1 MTGIAIHKKQVQA
14 FNGPVISRFFK
25 VLLLFSTLMFAGCVS
40 VAPNQQ
46 RLVSK
51 PNMQFSG
58 SVVFSYHDKLLTQM
72 ESGSA
77 SFTGGQSGSCGSCV
91 AGGSQ

>member
-1 MTGIAIHKKQVQA
+1 MKKYIHTIGMMTLDSCWIGKFVFILICCS
-14 FNGPVISRFFK
+14 F
-25 VLLLFSTLMFAGCVS
+25 LLLAGCVTVPPS
-40 VAPNQQ
+40 QQ

-58 SVVFSYHDKLLTQM
+58 SVVFNYHDKLLTQM

-91 AGGSQ
+91 AGGAQ

>member
-1 MTGIAIHKKQVQA
+1 MIEIYIYNKQKKDVYWC
-14 FNGPVISRFFK
+14 VCLYIK
-25 VLLLFSTLMFAGCVS
+25 VLLLFGILMLTGCVS
-40 VAPNQQ
+40 VSPNQQ

-77 SFTGGQSGSCGSCV
+77 SFTGGQAGNCGSCV
-91 AGGSQ
+91 AGGAQ

>member
-1 MTGIAIHKKQVQA
+1 MTEKTIFIKQEKDV
-14 FNGPVISRFFK
+14 NRSVYRFVK
-25 VLLLFSTLMFAGCVS
+25 VLLLISILLLAGCVS

-77 SFTGGQSGSCGSCV
+77 SFTGGQAGNCGSCV
-91 AGGSQ
+91 AGGAQ

>member
-1 MTGIAIHKKQVQA
+1 MIEIYIYNKQKKDVYWS
-14 FNGPVISRFFK
+14 VCLYIK
-25 VLLLFSTLMFAGCVS
+25 VLLLFGILMLTGCVS
-40 VAPNQQ
+40 VSPNQQ

-58 SVVFSYHDKLLTQM
+58 SVVFSYQDKLLTQT

-77 SFTGGQSGSCGSCV
+77 SFTGGQSGNCGSCV
-91 AGGSQ
+91 AGGAQ